1 MKAKLLC
8 SNAVVALISGFAPA
22 HFALAMQTPDAP
34 AGTVYMPEPTI
45 EEEFVYLRDV
55 IAAQALR
62 LDQTEQM
69 LSKQSDVI
77 NAQSQKIAELENML
91 AVLHETAAAPSL
103 AAGEAFYTV
112 RRGDT
117 LTSIARRLGTSVDAL
132 AAANDLRPPYRI
144 AAGQALTRP
153 QEAAPARIAAAPAP
167 VPAPVPTPVKTDNA
181 AASPAPASPPAPAA
195 RVADAGAAAPA
206 RAESASST
214 PNENRRQP
222 EEAVVEV
229 GVRPEDEDERPY
241 LSLFTDVGGILTPRG
256 SLFVEPAVEYTVSSD
271 NRFFFQ
277 GIEIVDAVL
286 IGLIEATDSD
296 RRAVTESLTLR
307 YGLTNRLE
315 IDGRVSYISRDDRIN
330 GVAIDNGNSSFRDLD
345 GNGFGDAEIGLHYQL
360 NRGRRFPYAIANIRA
375 KAPTGRGPFDVN
387 RDSRGLET
395 ELATGSGFWTIEP
408 SMTFILSSDPAVL
421 FANVGYQANLS
432 TSPNTLVGV
441 SSIREFKPG
450 DAIRTSLGLGLSL
463 NERLSLNL
471 AYDQSYFFET
481 QTLSEAP
488 AGDATVRTISTQPAT
503 TVGSFLFGGS
513 YAVTDRLRINF
524 NTALGATDEAP
535 DARVTLR
542 AQYKL
547 FD

>member
-8 SNAVVALISGFAPA
+8 SNAVIALISGLAPMHA
-22 HFALAMQTPDAP
+22 ASAMQTPDAP
-34 AGTVYMPEPTI
+34 AGTVYMPTPTL

-55 IAAQALR
+55 IAQQALR

-77 NAQSQKIAELENML
+77 NAQSQKIAALEAMLSGLRETGNAPPLRSGEEL
-91 AVLHETAAAPSL
+91 
-103 AAGEAFYTV
+103 YTV
-112 RRGDT
+112 RQGDT
-117 LTSIARRLGTSVDAL
+117 LTSIAARMGTSVAAL
-132 AAANDLRPPYRI
+132 AAANDLEPPYPI
-144 AAGQALTRP
+144 AAGQTLARP
-153 QEAAPARIAAAPAP
+153 RQAEAMRVAAAPAP
-167 VPAPVPTPVKTDNA
+167 APAPAKTDNA
-181 AASPAPASPPAPAA
+181 ASSAVPSAASPSAPPAA
-195 RVADAGAAAPA
+195 RVADAGATAPE
-206 RAESASST
+206 RADSASA
-214 PNENRRQP
+214 PGDDNRRPQ
-222 EEAVVEV
+222 EEGVVEV

-315 IDGRVSYISRDDRIN
+315 IDGRVSYISRDDRIS
-330 GVAIDNGNSSFRDLD
+330 GVSIDNSTASFRDLD

-360 NRGRRFPYAIANIRA
+360 NRGRRFPYAIANLRA
-375 KAPTGRGPFDVN
+375 KAPTGRGPFDVR
-387 RDSRGLET
+387 RDQSGLES

-421 FANVGYQANLS
+421 FGNVGYQANLS
-432 TSPNTLVGV
+432 ASPNEMIGTAVV
-441 SSIREFKPG
+441 REFRPG

-463 NERLSLNL
+463 NERLSVNF
-471 AYDQSYFFET
+471 AYDQSYFFE
-481 QTLSEAP
+481 SETIADLIQDG
-488 AGDATVRTISTQPAT
+488 ASVTTVSTQPAT

-524 NTALGATDEAP
+524 NSALGATDEAP

-542 AQYKL
+542 AQYRL